1 MLVDRSSR
9 RTGSFLRLAETAGP
23 ISLRGVRLGPPVS
36 WRPPGSGGAA
46 GPPGCGLP
54 NAPGCGVPPNP
65 PGCGV
70 PPNPPGCGVPPTSG
84 GNDSVIVLPLQRAV
98 QDTTPSSARRRPGN
112 NDLNPSNDATP
123 GTCSVGLF
131 TDCSATVVRRRA
143 RAGRIAR
150 PAGEARHG
158 AAPPR
163 PLPRYRRYIMGIGR
177 NMYRAIFQLPPSLR
191 PAGALGIHV
200 RATAEARSG

>member
-36 WRPPGSGGAA
+36 WRPPGAGAAA

-54 NAPGCGVPPNP
+54 NAPGWGVPPNP

-98 QDTTPSSARRRPGN
+98 QDPIVCPTPPWN
-112 NDLNPSNDATP
+112 NDLNLAREP
-123 GTCSVGLF
+123 
-131 TDCSATVVRRRA
+131 RRA
-143 RAGRIAR
+143 RAPSAFS
-150 PAGEARHG
+150 PTVL
-158 AAPPR
+158 
-163 PLPRYRRYIMGIGR
+163 PL
-177 NMYRAIFQLPPSLR
+177 
-191 PAGALGIHV
+191 
-200 RATAEARSG
+200 